1 MLAGGATGLRVP
13 LPQASTGSLVM
24 VNFYNDYVTCGDTA
38 TLANVAGEV
47 GAWVGGRWQ
56 CPPALLTRSPPC
68 PQITW
73 TM

>member
-47 GAWVGGRWQ
+47 GA
-56 CPPALLTRSPPC
+56 
-68 PQITW
+68 
-73 TM
+73 